1 MSEDLPQSVRIR
13 ATLGHKALSLL
24 ASEREERAH
33 ALVTQIKSSPNQHP
47 GNDWAEKWLA
57 NTQVGRGSAAEV
69 RGNQNRAENG
79 SLRDQIDDSADQLE
93 NSQLENQ
100 GFRNSKL
107 REAFDNLRRFH

>member
-1 MSEDLPQSVRIR
+1 VIHEQRRNEMSEDLPQSVRIR
-13 ATLGHKALSLL
+13 AILVHKALSLL

-69 RGNQNRAENG
+69 PGNQNRADTLPLN
-79 SLRDQIDDSADQLE
+79 
-93 NSQLENQ
+93 
-100 GFRNSKL
+100 FR
-107 REAFDNLRRFH
+107 APPA